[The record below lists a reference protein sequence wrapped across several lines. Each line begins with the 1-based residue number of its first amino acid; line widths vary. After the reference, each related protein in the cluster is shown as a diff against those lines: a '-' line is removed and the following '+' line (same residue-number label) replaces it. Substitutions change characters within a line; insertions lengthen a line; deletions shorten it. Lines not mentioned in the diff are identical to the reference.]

1 MLPRFEEQVRRFAE
15 VLEKSMSLKFAI
27 EGVLYDKGMQAKVIQ
42 FNRYVSVWLVRVAS
56 QSDYR
61 PGQALK

>member
-1 MLPRFEEQVRRFAE
+1 MLPRFEAQVTRFTE

-27 EGVLYDKGMQAKVIQ
+27 EGVLYDKVMQAKVIQ
-42 FNRYVSVWLVRVAS
+42 FNRYVAVWLVRVAS

-61 PGQALK
+61 PDQPLK